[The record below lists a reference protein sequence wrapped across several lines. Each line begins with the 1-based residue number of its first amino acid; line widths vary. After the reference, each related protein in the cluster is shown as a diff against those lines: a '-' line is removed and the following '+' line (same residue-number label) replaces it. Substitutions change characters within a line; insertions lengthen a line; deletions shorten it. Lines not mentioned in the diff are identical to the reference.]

1 MNVKMDLMNE
11 TTTILMEEKERIK
24 GRVNS
29 LGGGAKKMEAVHK
42 FMDECVMGK

>member
-24 GRVNS
+24 GRVNC
-29 LGGGAKKMEAVHK
+29 LGGELRK
-42 FMDECVMGK
+42 